1 MYQRILVPVDGSDSA
16 WKALNYAKMM
26 GEQFHSELMI
36 VHVDPYCTLAT
47 PLAPIV
53 RPEAERG
60 EHPLLNE
67 AKKRLQGYPYAV
79 TYQLVFGHPTDRILT
94 LAEKWAAEMIVLGR
108 RGMSSIEGFLMGSVS
123 SAIAQ
128 YAKVPV
134 LIVRENN
141 SN

>member
-26 GEQFHSELMI
+26 GEQFHSELLV
-36 VHVDPYCTLAT
+36 VHVDPYYTLAT

-141 SN
+141 DN